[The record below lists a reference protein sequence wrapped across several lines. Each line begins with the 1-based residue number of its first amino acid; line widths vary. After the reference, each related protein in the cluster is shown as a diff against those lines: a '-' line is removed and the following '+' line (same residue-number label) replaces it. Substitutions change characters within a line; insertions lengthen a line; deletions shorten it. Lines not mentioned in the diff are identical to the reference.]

1 MVEIKLELYI
11 KNNVI
16 EFAEI
21 RYDCIEG
28 RGWITFTGPHC
39 ITDGSEVL
47 VW

>member
-1 MVEIKLELYI
+1 MVEIKLELYV

-21 RYDCIEG
+21 EYDCIEG
-28 RGWITFTGPHC
+28 RGWIMFTGPHC
-39 ITDGSEVL
+39 ITDGREVI